1 MSEMV
6 GEEGEAGQ
14 KVVEAVCMDMSF
26 CSPLPTVTSF
36 PSTSGPLVPEAGKTP
51 KLRGHCNQPN
61 SRDPRKG
68 STDLCPI
75 AYSEGILLW
84 QC

>member
-1 MSEMV
+1 MV
-6 GEEGEAGQ
+6 GEEGEEGQ
-14 KVVEAVCMDMSF
+14 RVAKALCMSMSF

-36 PSTSGPLVPEAGKTP
+36 PSNLWSPFPEAGKTP
-51 KLRGHCNQPN
+51 KLTGHCNQPN

-68 STDLCPI
+68 STDLCPF
-75 AYSEGILLW
+75 AYSQGILLW